1 MSADDADQGARSP
14 TEGDLETLIA
24 EGVAKALRKRAAA
37 QREKAG
43 LAPVLS
49 PEARKAL
56 TIADDWDALAAL
68 IEREAAR

>member
-1 MSADDADQGARSP
+1 DQGARSP

-37 QREKAG
+37 QREKAD

-56 TIADDWDALAAL
+56 TIANDWDAFASELQQ
-68 IEREAAR
+68 EAAR